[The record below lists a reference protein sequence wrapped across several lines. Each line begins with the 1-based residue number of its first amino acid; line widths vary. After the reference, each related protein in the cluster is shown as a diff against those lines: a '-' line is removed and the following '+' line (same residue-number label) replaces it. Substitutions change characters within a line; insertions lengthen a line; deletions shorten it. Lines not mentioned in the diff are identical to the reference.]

1 MAERDEGFLRRWSRL
16 KQDERN
22 RRPETPAE
30 EAAQEEIA
38 PAAAS
43 AVPDAAPGVEAAQP
57 DDPNANLPP
66 IESLDRNSDYTA
78 FLRPG
83 VAPELKRQALGK
95 LWRSDPVFANL
106 DGLLEYGE
114 DFSAPFKNR
123 AAVATLYRVG
133 KGMMESVL
141 RESTPPDA
149 AMSDATAPSEAAPK
163 PIAMESPSPPKA
175 DSAVAKSTPRITSDE
190 AEIPEDDHRG

>member
-16 KQDERN
+16 KQEERN
-22 RRPETPAE
+22 RKPEAPAE
-30 EAAQEEIA
+30 EAAPEETLPVA
-38 PAAAS
+38 GSPVPSAEAS
-43 AVPDAAPGVEAAQP
+43 AEAAEA

-83 VAPELKRQALGK
+83 VAPELKKQALGK

-114 DFSAPFKNR
+114 DYSAPFKNPV
-123 AAVATLYRVG
+123 AVATLYQVG
-133 KGMMESVL
+133 KGMVASVL
-141 RESTPPDA
+141 HESTPADASLPDDA
-149 AMSDATAPSEAAPK
+149 ASKLAATEGAEPQ
-163 PIAMESPSPPKA
+163 KA
-175 DSAVAKSTPRITSDE
+175 DSAVAKSEPCDAPDE
-190 AEIPEDDHRG
+190 ARECKNGHG